1 MVHQRAARL
10 ALALG
15 LLLAACDQASVVL
28 PTGSG
33 QSEPSGGA
41 SAEPTGEPTPPVI
54 GQLLGTWRRS
64 PIVLDDG
71 HVAIFSDACAAK
83 TRTEISEDAANLP
96 TAVVDAQGMAF
107 AIVILADDLSAV
119 ACQLDI
125 GPSGNDAV
133 AASIDWFAGDEIASV
148 DGTGISVVSYLH
160 AMDSGRTVALGR
172 IGPEAAKAK
181 IPFDDASV
189 IQAAKDNGWWAT
201 WWRGVVPAASFVAT
215 DAKDIVIGHATK
227 PPEAVDTGV
236 SVATWWIDPAHAAPT
251 AKSTTIH
258 ALVRE
263 QACASGQSAEGRVE
277 APIIKLDAASIT
289 VTYRVR
295 GRQGTGQD
303 CQGNPT
309 TPIEL
314 TLPEPLGNRT
324 LLDGGSDPPRDASIR
339 AP

>member
-1 MVHQRAARL
+1 MAYRLARL

-15 LLLAACDQASVVL
+15 LLLAACDQASVV
-28 PTGSG
+28 PPASNDAG
-33 QSEPSGGA
+33 PSDEA
-41 SAEPTGEPTPPVI
+41 SAEPTSEPTPPAI

-83 TRTEISEDAANLP
+83 ARTEISEDAANLP

-133 AASIDWFAGDEIASV
+133 AASINWFAGDEIASV

-160 AMDSGRTVALGR
+160 GMDGGRTVAFGR
-172 IGPEAAKAK
+172 IGPDAIKAK
-181 IPFDDASV
+181 ISFDDASV
-189 IQAAKDNGWWAT
+189 IQAANENGWWAT
-201 WWRGVVPAASFVAT
+201 WWRGVVPAATFVAT
-215 DAKDIVIGHATK
+215 DSKDIVIGHAAK

-236 SVATWWIDPAHAAPT
+236 SVATWWIDPKQPAPT

-258 ALVRE
+258 ALVME

-277 APIIKLDAASIT
+277 EPIIELGDTSIT